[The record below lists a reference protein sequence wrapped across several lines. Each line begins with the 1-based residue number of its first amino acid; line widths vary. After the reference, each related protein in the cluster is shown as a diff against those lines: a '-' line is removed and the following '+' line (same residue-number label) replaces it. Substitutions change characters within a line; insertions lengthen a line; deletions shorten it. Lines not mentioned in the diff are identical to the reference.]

1 MSLLLDRIPIEIF
14 HIIFDYF
21 WAHEILHS
29 FNNISNYLDSILS
42 NYNRYLINFESIRK
56 SHFDLLCRS
65 IRPEQ
70 VITLILSDKIETINQ
85 SQLFQSLFSIEQF
98 THLRALKLIELDDDG
113 ESFFSSLYKMPKLL
127 SLEINTKINVP
138 LIKRLPSLE
147 TFIINIP
154 SGIHFN
160 LDPSISMIQFKQL
173 RHLTLS
179 NCSCR
184 QLQKIFDQAVQL
196 TSVNIS
202 FTFLISDELHAFVNF
217 HQEKTRL
224 SSLISLNL
232 FVNGGGK
239 YINHAKSYLPFVSFS
254 GHKIMRSY
262 VERFLAPLQRLRR
275 LELVI
280 PFSAEHSLFDADQW
294 ERFLSNHLPRLSTFN
309 FNISSW
315 GSDTNIIDQYR
326 RPFWLNRHWYV
337 ACNDDHSS
345 LLTVPYFASTL
356 MNHSSTPL
364 SPNCTTLPIEQH
376 HIFYDCVTD
385 FTFDFDECKL
395 PSRYNYVKKLFLRC
409 SHIEDNVVDL
419 SQVQTFIVSTT
430 EWSLYKIITLIKEA
444 MPAVNCLSLNY
455 AYPRVSYQCLEN
467 ISLKQVQNLC
477 LPQYGKSEGI
487 KPFNWSQ
494 LFPCV
499 ERLHISI
506 NSKSQIKCLLNQ
518 FRNLISGYFYVG
530 FGHQNKNKS
539 IQITRSWLQKQISS
553 SKGKITK
560 NFTYR
565 IDNQFSFSLCLW
577 IGENSY

>member
-29 FNNISNYLDSILS
+29 FNNISNYLNSILS

-56 SHFDLLCRS
+56 SHFDLVCRS

-70 VITLILSDKIETINQ
+70 VITLILSDKIETVNQ

-98 THLRALKLIELDDDG
+98 THLRTLKLIELDDDG
-113 ESFFSSLYKMPKLL
+113 ESFLSSLYKMPKLL
-127 SLEINTKINVP
+127 SLQINTNINVP

-154 SGIHFN
+154 SGIHFD

-184 QLQKIFDQAVQL
+184 QLQKIFDQAIQL
-196 TSVNIS
+196 TSLKIS
-202 FTFLISDELHAFVNF
+202 FTFLVSDELHAFVNF

-224 SSLISLNL
+224 SALVSLNL
-232 FVNGGGK
+232 FVNGGGRTM
-239 YINHAKSYLPFVSFS
+239 
-254 GHKIMRSY
+254 MRSY

-280 PFSAEHSLFDADQW
+280 PYGAENSFLDADQW

-309 FNISSW
+309 FNITPYSS
-315 GSDTNIIDQYR
+315 GTNVIDQYR

-337 ACNDDHSS
+337 ACDETHSY
-345 LLTVPYFASTL
+345 LFTVPYFASTL
-356 MNHSSTPL
+356 MNHSSVPV
-364 SPNCTTLPIEQH
+364 SSNCTTLPIEQH

-385 FTFDFDECKL
+385 FTFDSDGCKL
-395 PSRYNYVKKLFLRC
+395 SSRYNYVKNLVLQC
-409 SHIEDNVVDL
+409 SYIENNVIDL
-419 SQVQTFIVSTT
+419 SQVQSFIVSTP
-430 EWSLYKIITLIKEA
+430 EWSLYKIITLIKEE
-444 MPAVNCLSLNY
+444 MPAVNCLTLDY
-455 AYPRVSYQCLEN
+455 AYPRVSYKCLEN
-467 ISLKQVQNLC
+467 ISLKQVKKLC
-477 LPQYGKSEGI
+477 LPEYRNFKGI
-487 KPFNWSQ
+487 KPFDWSQ

-506 NSKSQIKCLLNQ
+506 NSKSQIKCLLIQ

-530 FGHQNKNKS
+530 FGHQDRRKS
-539 IQITRSWLQKQISS
+539 IQITRSWLQKQISC

-565 IDNQFSFSLCLW
+565 IENRFSFSLCLW

>member
-1 MSLLLDRIPIEIF
+1 MSLLLLDRIPIEIF
-14 HIIFDYF
+14 YIIFDYF

-42 NYNRYLINFESIRK
+42 NYNHYLINFESIRK
-56 SHFDLLCRS
+56 SHFDLVCRS

-70 VITLILSDKIETINQ
+70 VITLILSDKIETVNQ

-113 ESFFSSLYKMPKLL
+113 ESFFSSLYKIPRLL

-138 LIKRLPSLE
+138 LIERLPSLE

-160 LDPSISMIQFKQL
+160 LDPSISIIQFKQL

-184 QLQKIFDQAVQL
+184 QLQKIFDQAIQL
-196 TSVNIS
+196 TSLKIS
-202 FTFLISDELHAFVNF
+202 ITFFDSDELHAFINF

-224 SSLISLNL
+224 SSLVSLKL
-232 FVNGGGK
+232 FINGG
-239 YINHAKSYLPFVSFS
+239 

-280 PFSAEHSLFDADQW
+280 PSLAEHSFLDAGQW
-294 ERFLSNHLPRLSTFN
+294 ERFLSSHLSRLSTFN
-309 FNISSW
+309 FIISSW
-315 GSDTNIIDQYR
+315 SSGTNIIDQYR

-356 MNHSSTPL
+356 INNPSVPL

-385 FTFDFDECKL
+385 FTFDSDECKL
-395 PSRYNYVKKLFLRC
+395 LSGYNYVKNLVLQC
-409 SHIEDNVVDL
+409 SYIEDNVVDL
-419 SQVQTFIVSTT
+419 SQVQSFIVSTP
-430 EWSLYKIITLIKEA
+430 EWSLYKIITLIKEE
-444 MPAVNCLSLNY
+444 MPAVNSLTLDY

-467 ISLKQVQNLC
+467 ISLKQVKKLC
-477 LPQYGKSEGI
+477 LPEYRNFEGI
-487 KPFNWSQ
+487 KPFDWSQ

-530 FGHQNKNKS
+530 FGHQDRNKS
-539 IQITRSWLQKQISS
+539 IQITRSWIQKQIAC

-577 IGENSY
+577 IGEDDEISENSY

>member
-1 MSLLLDRIPIEIF
+1 MSLLLERIPIEIF
-14 HIIFDYF
+14 HLIFDYF

-42 NYNRYLINFESIRK
+42 NYNHYLINFESIRK
-56 SHFDLLCRS
+56 SHFDLVCRS

-70 VITLILSDKIETINQ
+70 VITLILSDKIETPNQ

-98 THLRALKLIELDDDG
+98 THLRALKFIGLDDDG
-113 ESFFSSLYKMPKLL
+113 ESFFSSLYKIPKLL
-127 SLEINTKINVP
+127 SLQIDTSRKIP

-147 TFIINIP
+147 TFIINIQ
-154 SGIHFN
+154 SGMHFD

-184 QLQKIFDQAVQL
+184 QLQKIFDQAIQL
-196 TSVNIS
+196 TSLKIS
-202 FTFLISDELHAFVNF
+202 ITFFDSDELHAFINF

-224 SSLISLNL
+224 SSLVSLNL
-232 FVNGGGK
+232 FVNGGG
-239 YINHAKSYLPFVSFS
+239 HTM
-254 GHKIMRSY
+254 MRSY
-262 VERFLAPLQRLRR
+262 VERFLAPLQRLQR

-280 PFSAEHSLFDADQW
+280 PSLAEHSFLDAGQW
-294 ERFLSNHLPRLSTFN
+294 ERFLSSHLSRLSTFN
-309 FNISSW
+309 FIISSW
-315 GSDTNIIDQYR
+315 SSGTNIIEQYR

-337 ACNDDHSS
+337 ACDETHSY
-345 LLTVPYFASTL
+345 LFTVPYFASTL
-356 MNHSSTPL
+356 MNHSSVPV
-364 SPNCTTLPIEQH
+364 SSNCTTLPIEQH
-376 HIFYDCVTD
+376 HIFYDCVTN
-385 FTFDFDECKL
+385 FTFDSDGCKL
-395 PSRYNYVKKLFLRC
+395 SSRYNYVKKLFLRC
-409 SHIEDNVVDL
+409 SYIEDNVVDL
-419 SQVQTFIVSTT
+419 SRVQTFIVSTT

-444 MPAVNCLSLNY
+444 MPSVNCLTLDY

-467 ISLKQVQNLC
+467 ISLKQVKKLC

-518 FRNLISGYFYVG
+518 FRNLMSGYFYVG
-530 FGHQNKNKS
+530 FGHQDRNKS
-539 IQITRSWLQKQISS
+539 IQITHSWLQKQISCP
-553 SKGKITK
+553 KEKITK

-565 IDNQFSFSLCLW
+565 IENRFSFSLCLW